1 MLPFKI
7 LITLASRNPIISMV
21 HLVLFLLPLIS
32 LAGCANDGTEGPIT
46 SPNNAPQSSVAQAD
60 DGEDP
65 KIDVTSTATDVTAQI
80 AWDPPSDFQAAGYNI
95 HYGKRSSEE
104 SNPDEPEPS
113 VCSSQKSQ
121 TVEDTH
127 TTITGL
133 EPNTEYFLAIQAF
146 NETDSLCSNAITI
159 VTPPIQS

>member
-1 MLPFKI
+1 MLPFKSI
-7 LITLASRNPIISMV
+7 ITLVSRNPIISMV
-21 HLVLFLLPLIS
+21 RLALFLFPLIS

-46 SPNNAPQSSVAQAD
+46 SPNHAPQSSVAQAD

-65 KIDVTSTATDVTAQI
+65 KIDMTSTATNVTAHV
-80 AWDPPSDFQAAGYNI
+80 AWDPPSDFKAAGYNI
-95 HYGKRSSEE
+95 YYGKRSPEE

-113 VCSSQKSQ
+113 FCSSQKSQ

-133 EPNTEYFLAIQAF
+133 EPDTEYFLAIQAF